1 VTSPDAK
8 SELQTGRAPTLDGT
22 GLRIAIVV
30 ARFNDVLTGALLD
43 ECRKHLDG
51 LGVGEI
57 REDWVPGA
65 FELPLA
71 AKRLAESRRFQAVIT
86 IGAVV
91 RGDTPHFD
99 YVAGECAAGVMRAQ
113 LETGVPII
121 FGVLTT
127 DTVEQ
132 ARERLDKGAEFAAA
146 AVEMATLL
154 RSIG

>member
-1 VTSPDAK
+1 MTSPDAK
-8 SELQTGRAPTLDGT
+8 GELQTGRAVELDGS
-22 GLRIAIVV
+22 GLRIAVVV

-43 ECRKHLDG
+43 SCRKQLNG
-51 LGVGEI
+51 LGVVEV
-57 REDWVPGA
+57 REEWVPGA

-71 AKRLAESRRFQAVIT
+71 AKRFAHAGRWDAVIA

-99 YVAGECAAGVMRAQ
+99 YVAGECAAGLMRAQ
-113 LETGVPII
+113 LETGRPIV

-132 ARERLDKGAEFAAA
+132 ARERLDKGAEFASA

-154 RSIG
+154 RAI

>member
-1 VTSPDAK
+1 MTSPDAK
-8 SELQTGRAPTLDGT
+8 DELQTGRAPELDGT
-22 GLRIAIVV
+22 GLRVAVVV
-30 ARFNDVLTGALLD
+30 ARFNDVLTGALL
-43 ECRKHLDG
+43 ERCRKHLDG
-51 LGVGEI
+51 HGVTEI

-71 AKRLAESRRFQAVIT
+71 AKRLAATGRYDAVVA

-113 LETGVPII
+113 LETGVPIV

-127 DTVEQ
+127 DTVAQ
-132 ARERLDKGAEFAAA
+132 AQERLDKGAEFADA
-146 AVEMATLL
+146 AVEMAQLL